1 MPTST
6 LNSMATT
13 SFNEVRS
20 TSQLSR
26 NTEYTA
32 MIQRT
37 GERISKAVE
46 QWLRDNKMESRI
58 KDFNWEF
65 IVIADP
71 TVNAW
76 VMPGGKVAFYEGIM
90 PICQTEAG
98 VAVVM
103 GHEIAHVVANHGN
116 ERMSQGLIQ
125 QFGGVAV
132 AVALKDEPE
141 TTQALALAAFGVG
154 STLFGILPYSRK
166 HEYEADKLGTIFM
179 AMAGYDP
186 YEAPLF
192 WERMMARSGNKSTN
206 DFLSTHPAN
215 AKRIKELN
223 KVVPE
228 AMKYYKPQSGTQSTN
243 PSTKRLF
250 GR

>member
-1 MPTST
+1 
-6 LNSMATT
+6 MATT